1 MFICR
6 GSQAASERAML
17 LSFEN
22 NSEADTDA
30 ELGAHA
36 RKDSVEVLIPV
47 DFIHEAKPMRVM

>member
-1 MFICR
+1 
-6 GSQAASERAML
+6 ML

-30 ELGAHA
+30 ELGAYA